1 MLVLWALRESNFL
14 QNGLQGC
21 DLRAVIR
28 DECFLPLF
36 VDFIR
41 KFAEVFLV
49 VHIYGR
55 FRHHFV
61 DLNIAA
67 ASLLN
72 RVESGGQWLI
82 QMLEAWV
89 IVLVCHLK
97 PGLCEVD

>member
-1 MLVLWALRESNFL
+1 MLVLWALREPNFL

-49 VHIYGR
+49 VHISGR
-55 FRHHFV
+55 FGHH
-61 DLNIAA
+61 LNIALA
-67 ASLLN
+67 PLLK
-72 RVESGGQWLI
+72 RAESGGQWLI

-89 IVLVCHLK
+89 FVLFCHLK
-97 PGLCEVD
+97 PRLREVD